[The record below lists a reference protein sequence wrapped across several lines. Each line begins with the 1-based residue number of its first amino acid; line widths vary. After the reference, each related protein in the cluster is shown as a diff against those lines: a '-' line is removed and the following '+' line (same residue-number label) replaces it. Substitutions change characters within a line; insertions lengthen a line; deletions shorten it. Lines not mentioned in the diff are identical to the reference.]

1 MERERETVDEK
12 KEDQDETFVIQ
23 DTGSDD
29 EESDE
34 SKGDGQDEESENFFI
49 SLGLDRLAELGKA
62 APFMNNHYS

>member
-29 EESDE
+29 EESHKLRQMM
-34 SKGDGQDEESENFFI
+34 SQKGMDKMKSQRTS
-49 SLGLDRLAELGKA
+49 SY
-62 APFMNNHYS
+62 H